1 MENADLT
8 QAALSTTAN
17 KDTLSPEVWDKNG
30 DDYKMKSDIQKRLME
45 IANDFYDFL
54 GVDIPLLDVTLTG
67 SLSNYNYS
75 KYSDFDLHL
84 IVNYDDIDADHEL
97 VEDFFSMKKT
107 IWNKRHD
114 ITIKDYEVEV
124 YAQDAG
130 ETHLSTGVYSVM
142 NDEWVVKPEKTNT
155 KVDKNEVY
163 KKSKSWTKQ
172 IDNIEKIYNKSKHVQ
187 VIKLIDKLKEKLK
200 KYRGIGLEEGGEY
213 AIENLVFKVLRRSG
227 YIERL
232 NDMKEDSYDEKMT
245 IKEHNSK

>member
-172 IDNIEKIYNKSKHVQ
+172 IDNIEKIYNKSKHDQ